1 MAVTS
6 KQGRDAAKGRMDS
19 AEEQTWRPA
28 NPKRTISLAG
38 IFDEIRNKRQKGGDV
53 SADERQRSPPARV
66 ATSNATPRN
75 EEHSGAREVGSAA
88 GEFFAQFA
96 SKKKQAQ
103 HPIYRDFDARVEGL
117 DPHGRPIHRPGVP
130 SDADIE
136 RLEADIRAL
145 SRPLQEEEMDVE
157 IPQPDGTKLVK
168 RITLGSVLQGY
179 KKLSTRKNKELEIL
193 EQALGRLDED
203 ISAAYEKLA
212 DESDLARAKERLDAD
227 LARFKQASKAAKD
240 QLALEFDQAR
250 SEDKA
255 ASAETNE
262 KILDFMRA
270 LQ

>member
-1 MAVTS
+1 VQERLVPRRES
-6 KQGRDAAKGRMDS
+6 S
-19 AEEQTWRPA
+19 SPSSH
-28 NPKRTISLAG
+28 PKRSRHSILSTATLT
-38 IFDEIRNKRQKGGDV
+38 V
-53 SADERQRSPPARV
+53 SPGRPTAYALLTQGTETVGAYERGVDKDIKALLQPAW
-66 ATSNATPRN
+66 A
-75 EEHSGAREVGSAA
+75 ELE
-88 GEFFAQFA
+88 
-96 SKKKQAQ
+96 
-103 HPIYRDFDARVEGL
+103 ARVEGL

-179 KKLSTRKNKELEIL
+179 KKLSTRKNNELEIL
-193 EQALGRLDED
+193 EQALGRLDAD